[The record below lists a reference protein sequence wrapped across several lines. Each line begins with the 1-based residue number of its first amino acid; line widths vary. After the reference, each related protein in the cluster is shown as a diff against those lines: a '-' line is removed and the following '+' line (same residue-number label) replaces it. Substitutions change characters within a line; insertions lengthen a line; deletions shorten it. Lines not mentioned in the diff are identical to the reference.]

1 MSVNKASGLLS
12 DVYTIFVKFSRH
24 NTHMTLAKNWTH
36 VCFSLSTGDLGFDG
50 AKKRTRYAA
59 ETTAERC
66 ASKAQSLGVQTAEVY
81 LKGEGINKQGV
92 VRQLRRSGIVI
103 TRLVER
109 TPIPF
114 NGCRKKK
121 SLRK

>member
-1 MSVNKASGLLS
+1 MNRAAAGLLA
-12 DVYTIFVKFSRH
+12 DAYTIFVKFTRH
-24 NTHMTLAKNWTH
+24 NCHMTLSKNWSR
-36 VCFSLSTGDLGFDG
+36 VCFSLSTGDLGFTG

-59 ETTAERC
+59 EMTAEKC
-66 ASKAQSLGVQTAEVY
+66 ATKAQGLGVQDVEVF
-81 LKGEGINKQGV
+81 LKGDGFNKQAV
-92 VRQLRRSGIVI
+92 VRQLRRSGLVI

-121 SLRK
+121 SQRK

>member
-1 MSVNKASGLLS
+1 
-12 DVYTIFVKFSRH
+12 
-24 NTHMTLAKNWTH
+24 MTLAKNSSY
-36 VCFSLSTGDLGFDG
+36 VCFSLSTGHLGFDG

-59 ETTAERC
+59 EMTAEKC
-66 ASKAQSLGVQTAEVY
+66 ALKAKELGVRMADVY
-81 LKGEGINKQGV
+81 LKGDGMNKQAV
-92 VRQLRRSGIVI
+92 IRQLSRSGIDI